1 MSLTLTAACRW
12 SCFSLVRS
20 AQFCEL
26 YCPFSFMPHVS
37 CLVLHDS
44 CIMPKA
50 SRGGGIHTCMIILPL
65 CFCLTPLGFCS
76 YFSFELSR
84 PHLWRATLLS
94 LALADGCGS
103 HPQMEISGLFLSILL
118 LMEVHFGSLRCL
130 GGWRPCF
137 VCTSGYSWLHVFPP
151 CISPLMETHLPFFEK
166 LFLPPRIMGHFK
178 RLVAGYPALV
188 RFTQLFEL
196 FYPFPFHA
204 TCHMQ
209 RDIHA
214 IMIFPSLFF
223 CPVPLGI
230 YSPSPLAFQ
239 VSF

>member
-1 MSLTLTAACRW
+1 MLFLFLAFSRWWRLIFLSHRRSSGSASSTSLTLTAACRW
-12 SCFSLVRS
+12 SCFFLVRF

-137 VCTSGYSWLHVFPP
+137 VCRSGYSWLHVFPP
-151 CISPLMETHLPFFEK
+151 CISPLVETHLPFLRSCF
-166 LFLPPRIMGHFK
+166 FLP
-178 RLVAGYPALV
+178 VSW
-188 RFTQLFEL
+188 
-196 FYPFPFHA
+196 
-204 TCHMQ
+204 
-209 RDIHA
+209 DIL
-214 IMIFPSLFF
+214 SGLW
-223 CPVPLGI
+223 
-230 YSPSPLAFQ
+230 Q
-239 VSF
+239 VILLW

>member
-1 MSLTLTAACRW
+1 MESHVAFPGIGRWLREPPSDGDIRIVPLYLAAHGSPFWQPQVLGRVAPLLCMQEWLFMAPCFSSLHLAACG
-12 SCFSLVRS
+12 
-20 AQFCEL
+20 
-26 YCPFSFMPHVS
+26 
-37 CLVLHDS
+37 D
-44 CIMPKA
+44 
-50 SRGGGIHTCMIILPL
+50 
-65 CFCLTPLGFCS
+65 
-76 YFSFELSR
+76 
-84 PHLWRATLLS
+84 
-94 LALADGCGS
+94 
-103 HPQMEISGLFLSILL
+103 
-118 LMEVHFGSLRCL
+118 
-130 GGWRPCF
+130 
-137 VCTSGYSWLHVFPP
+137 TSS
-151 CISPLMETHLPFFEK
+151 FFEK

-230 YSPSPLAFQ
+230 YSPSPPAFQ